1 MFNFKKLGV
10 LGLTVFAST
19 SFISGVK
26 ADEAYYRITEF
37 KKNDTAL
44 EMNCSPTEK
53 CPLRV
58 GVENAGDP
66 PQVIGGTASFYSE
79 FSNQYAGDT
88 LKMFVKGYN
97 LDASKNYDVSF
108 GGDVSTKTG
117 AELNTGFVFQSVDL
131 FSGPKTFKIV
141 ESEDS
146 SKVINYAV
154 YLCDN
159 DPSPTCEDGITD
171 ASTETRF
178 SSISFKFANY
188 SGGGGGPVA
197 YVPTEAE
204 VAAMDEMFAKIAP
217 GGIINVKT
225 IDPYKSNARDYMWDS
240 LVSAALNKEY
250 GSSGYVFFSN
260 PLEDGTGDIQL
271 SYENPENGDS
281 FSKTYDVVSYKYLSI
296 DSSVKSVTDEISELI
311 KQTFDEIDSDFY
323 KRYIIED
330 LDSINY
336 YYNAMRSKNSYM
348 AYYGL
353 PSYST
358 KLQNKIGSKNIDFMF
373 DPRAGDDP
381 SPFHR
386 FYLGA
391 VNILYSGQVYSN
403 VDPVGFALNN
413 IIYIDD
419 DVEKDDESFIAA
431 AKARI
436 NEYLKNVDI
445 EIEPIS
451 LISDLNEE
459 DYSYG
464 SPGDYTPFIDVSKTT
479 GSAYLITIGEESY
492 AYFIVADSSKMVT
505 PSVKSIDFKSNVYMT
520 TDSFEA
526 PLDTKIY
533 ADKLDKNSAEYK
545 ALAKK
550 LNIIKGLAYD
560 LNLYSNSL
568 DMYIQKLDNGN
579 FKVYIP
585 VDEATTKMSLSAV
598 YMKEDGTLETH
609 PVVFEGN
616 YAVFETDHF
625 STYAL
630 VDAKNPK
637 TGDNIVLYILM
648 LSASGY
654 VLYKLKKAKLV

>member
-1 MFNFKKLGV
+1 MINIKKLGV

-19 SFISGVK
+19 SFITGVQ
-26 ADEAYYRITEF
+26 ASEAYYRITEF

-58 GVENAGDP
+58 IPEYTGDP

-97 LDASKNYDVSF
+97 LETSKSYDVTF
-108 GGDVSTKTG
+108 GGSVITKTG
-117 AELNTGFVFQSVDL
+117 TELNTGFVFESIDL
-131 FSGPKTFKIV
+131 FSGPKEFKIV

-154 YLCDN
+154 YNCDQSIN
-159 DPSPTCEDGITD
+159 PECVDGIT
-171 ASTETRF
+171 AETTETRF
-178 SSISFKFANY
+178 SKISFKFSDY
-188 SGGGGGPVA
+188 SSGGGSGPVQ
-197 YVPTEAE
+197 YIPTEAE
-204 VAAMDEMFAKIAP
+204 VAAMDAMFAKIAP

-250 GSSGYVFFSN
+250 GSSGYVFFAN

-296 DSSVKSVTDEISELI
+296 DTSVKSVTDEISELI

-336 YYNAMRSKNSYM
+336 YYNAVRSKNSYM

-419 DVEKDDESFIAA
+419 DVEKDDASFIAA
-431 AKARI
+431 AKERI
-436 NEYLKNVDI
+436 SGYLKNVEF
-445 EIEPIS
+445 EIEAAGTFGDLDELDYKYDS
-451 LISDLNEE
+451 SDGLKPLF
-459 DYSYG
+459 DL
-464 SPGDYTPFIDVSKTT
+464 DKTT
-479 GSAYLITIGEESY
+479 GSIYVLTIGEDIY
-492 AYFIVADSSKMVT
+492 PYFIVADSSKKVN
-505 PSVKSIDFKSNVYMT
+505 PSVKTMDIKSNVYMV
-520 TDSFEA
+520 TDSFET
-526 PLDTKIY
+526 PLDSKIY

-550 LNIIKGLAYD
+550 LNIIEGLAYD

-568 DMYIQKLDNGN
+568 DMYIQKLENGK

-585 VDEATTKMSLSAV
+585 VSEATTKKSLTAV
-598 YMKEDGTLETH
+598 YVKEDGTLESH
-609 PVVFEGN
+609 PVKFEGN

-625 STYAL
+625 STYTL

-637 TGDNIVLYILM
+637 TGDNLVLYL
-648 LSASGY
+648 LVLTASGY
-654 VLYKLKKAKLV
+654 ALYKARKFN